1 MAHRRDGL
9 EILQEDQHRQRLP
22 ARAIL
27 HSSLQTLFRWP
38 GRRNVAKCG
47 LPELTRL
54 CYACHTMSTVQEIEA
69 AIQALPA
76 TEREKLVADLPGILP
91 ELNGDTMW
99 ENVLS
104 DPRPRPALTALGD
117 EIAAQF
123 KANPSRFAEIQDRDF
138 DSRS

>member
-1 MAHRRDGL
+1 MARGSHGPEVFQD
-9 EILQEDQHRQRLP
+9 DQDRQRLS
-22 ARAIL
+22 ARAIF
-27 HSSLQTLFRWP
+27 HPSPQMLFRCA
-38 GRRNVAKCG
+38 GRRKAAKCG

-54 CYACHTMSTVQEIEA
+54 CYACRTMSTVQEIEA

-91 ELNGDTMW
+91 ELNGDDTW
-99 ENVLS
+99 ERILS

-123 KANPSRFAEIQDRDF
+123 KANPSRFPEIQDRDF
-138 DSRS
+138 DPRS